1 MIKEYDPAASSVKVK
16 RLATE
21 LNNEL
26 ARTAQPDIN
35 KILLLANEL
44 KDEANEVRA
53 WAYRWRH
60 PRDQV

>member
-1 MIKEYDPAASSVKVK
+1 MFHDYDPSSSSVKIK

-21 LNNEL
+21 LNVEL
-26 ARTAQPDIN
+26 AKTAEPDIP

-53 WAYRWRH
+53 WAYRWKN
-60 PRDQV
+60 PREV